1 MAMKTTPN
9 KAARNFRLDPKINAE
24 LVRRSELLGI
34 TQTRLIEDALRLHF
48 RGGMTK
54 LLSEGMAALNRPK
67 RFN

>member
-1 MAMKTTPN
+1 MAMKTKPQ

-48 RGGMTK
+48 SGGMTK
-54 LLSEGMAALNRPK
+54 LLSSRMAALK
-67 RFN
+67 GSKAA